1 MPAAAIEPLPLDDR
15 GSFAWLADARD
26 PLSRSSCALAVG
38 GGCLVVDP
46 VDAPGLDDAL
56 SAIGPVLGVVTL
68 LDRHQRDAATVAARL
83 GADRVMPV
91 GLGGSGLH
99 VEGVEERTVI
109 DLRWWRESLLWLPDR
124 RLLVCVETLATADAF
139 LARSRDRL
147 GMHPLA
153 RIVAPRR
160 VFDGIDPLVIAVGH
174 GPPLRDGA
182 SQALRRTLGTARR
195 ALPRHCARLLPAAVR
210 ASRSARRARR

>member
-1 MPAAAIEPLPLDDR
+1 MPPAIEPLPLDDH
-15 GSFAWLADARD
+15 GSFAWLADAGD
-26 PLSRSSCALAVG
+26 LMSRSSCALVVR

-46 VDAPGLDDAL
+46 VDVPGLDEAL
-56 SAIGPVLGVVTL
+56 SAIGPVRGVVTL
-68 LDRHQRDAATVAARL
+68 LDRHQRDAAAVAARL
-83 GADRVMPV
+83 GVERVMPV
-91 GLGGSGLH
+91 ALGGSGLH
-99 VEGVEERTVI
+99 VEGIEERTVI
-109 DLRWWRESLLWLPDR
+109 DRRWWRESLLWLPGR

-139 LARSRDRL
+139 LARSRDPL

-153 RIVAPRR
+153 RIVVPRR

-182 SQALRRTLGTARR
+182 SQALRRTLRTAHL

-210 ASRSARRARR
+210 ASRAARRAPR